1 MSMLLD
7 PRGVQS
13 MPMGGFP
20 NAGQPSIMDAPQ
32 VPQQQMQQANFGQ
45 RFKQNMGP
53 ILQALG
59 MGIASNNLAA
69 GTAVLPGLVDRR
81 KEQNMQQQQMAQ
93 EQQRLNATYE
103 WAKTQDPEVADMIAK
118 GIIDPNTGFK
128 LIQERRQAK
137 TQGDEWSLSPVYG
150 TDPDTGETVL
160 GVTSKSGKFK
170 KLDTDGMKV
179 SSGVEKID
187 AGTHYILYDKR
198 TGQQVG
204 TAPKENYQEAYDK
217 AEGSKVGGAVGEDKA
232 LYDSVSSKMPG
243 LLKTVSELDALAETA
258 TYTKM
263 GQGRDAFRRETGM
276 EPSQGAIDRTDY
288 IAKVDNVV
296 LPMLKDTFGA
306 AFTVAEGES
315 LRATLGDANK
325 SPKEKQAVLKA
336 FITQKQRNLE
346 ALAAR
351 TGQAAPTAQKPIS
364 EMTDEELEAEYGR

>member
-137 TQGDEWSLSPVYG
+137 TQGAEFFGNPIYG
-150 TDPDTGETVL
+150 TGPDGKPRVGQLGKDGSIKWVDTGEVTL
-160 GVTSKSGKFK
+160 STGV
-170 KLDTDGMKV
+170 D
-179 SSGVEKID
+179 KID
-187 AGTHYILYDKR
+187 AGTHWVLQDKR
-198 TGQQVG
+198 SGQSLGTIQKDLRGAESEKAIGAGQGEAAVAAPKDAQAAQNALTLIESIRSDPAKSVG
-204 TAPKENYQEAYDK
+204 TGLSSVGNQIPGSAGRGFAAKVEQAKSGAFLTAIQQMRGMGQLSN
-217 AEGSKVGGAVGEDKA
+217 AEGATATAAVTRMQTSLSEADFDAALADYEKIVRQALTRAQTTMGGGA
-232 LYDSVSSKMPG
+232 
-243 LLKTVSELDALAETA
+243 A
-258 TYTKM
+258 T
-263 GQGRDAFRRETGM
+263 
-276 EPSQGAIDRTDY
+276 P
-288 IAKVDNVV
+288 
-296 LPMLKDTFGA
+296 
-306 AFTVAEGES
+306 
-315 LRATLGDANK
+315 
-325 SPKEKQAVLKA
+325 
-336 FITQKQRNLE
+336 
-346 ALAAR
+346 
-351 TGQAAPTAQKPIS
+351 QKPIS
-364 EMTDEELEAEYGR
+364 EMTDEELEALANGQ